1 MMKGER
7 KFLKENNYQHV
18 KVELDIAPN
27 SKAFFDAYARLC
39 KYDSLEDYLRDHL
52 IDVLNTICYNDAERN
67 NEINKAMNRWNL
79 EPSGNHTKTVDK
91 ASA

>member
-1 MMKGER
+1 MMKGEQ

-27 SKAFFDAYARLC
+27 SKAFFDAYAHLC
-39 KYDSLEDYLRDHL
+39 KYESLEDYLQDRL
-52 IDVLNTICYNDAERN
+52 IDILTAICYNDAERN
-67 NEINKAMNRWNL
+67 NEINQAMNRWNL
-79 EPSGNHTKTVDK
+79 EHSGNRTKTVDK